1 MQTKDKNMRDLKVNP
16 TKLLV
21 EDVVEAEAVT
31 KSGILLPNAV
41 IKISTMKG
49 TVLLTGKGTP
59 DIEIIYDIG
68 DTVLYY
74 PNAGSKLKLD
84 EKELRLIDVSE
95 IFLGGTV

>member
-1 MQTKDKNMRDLKVNP
+1 MKDLKTNP
-16 TKLLV
+16 TKILV
-21 EDVVEAEAVT
+21 EDIPEVEAVT

-41 IKISTMKG
+41 IKTPTMKG

-68 DTVLYY
+68 DTVLYH
-74 PNAGSKLKLD
+74 PNAGSKLKVE

-95 IFLGGTV
+95 VFLGGSV

>member
-1 MQTKDKNMRDLKVNP
+1 MKDLKINP
-16 TKLLV
+16 TRILV
-21 EDVVEAEAVT
+21 EDISEVAEKTA
-31 KSGILLPNAV
+31 SGIFIP
-41 IKISTMKG
+41 STVKVPTTKG

-68 DTVLYY
+68 DTVLYH

-95 IFLGGTV
+95 VFLGGTV